1 MHDAHIGLALSAGA
15 GPCDIVLVEKPA
27 TSELRKASSYYLK
40 GVRQIGPFR
49 QVTQLA

>member
-1 MHDAHIGLALSAGA
+1 MRNAHICIANLAGD